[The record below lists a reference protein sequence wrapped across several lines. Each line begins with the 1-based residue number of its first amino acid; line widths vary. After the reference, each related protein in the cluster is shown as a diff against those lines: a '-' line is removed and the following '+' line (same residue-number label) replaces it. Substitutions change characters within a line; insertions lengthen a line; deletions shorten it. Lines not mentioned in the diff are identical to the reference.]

1 MLADLIRILVSA
13 LTWPFRGMLSWLRR
27 RLLGP
32 KGVIE
37 LELGAA
43 RSRGGGLLDTVSM
56 RMALDEIADDPSV
69 RALILRVRPMG
80 GGWSTLGEL
89 TQALGRVRA
98 AGKLVVAHLDV
109 AGLREL
115 YLVAGA
121 DRVWLTPSSQLML
134 TGMGVQVRF
143 YADLL
148 ENLGVRAD
156 LVAAGSYKSF
166 GEPYVRNFAS
176 QPNREQY
183 RELLEDLQDQVLRHI
198 AEGRRMNPDE
208 VLKLLARSPM
218 ASEDAVAAG
227 LVDGVA
233 YADQVDAEVD
243 ELMGEG
249 VRRVPFGRYARLVA
263 WERFLERFG
272 RRGPRV
278 AVVHLEGPVVHGA
291 EGIGGSGLRIDA
303 DRVVPV
309 LDRLREAPQIKGVV
323 LYVNSPGGSALAS
336 DVIAR
341 AVTRLATQKPVVS
354 VFGDVSASGGY
365 YLAAPSV
372 EIVARPNTIT
382 GSIGV
387 IGGKI
392 VVGEGLARVGVHT
405 ETIAVGPDVGMFSPW
420 TPFTDDQRERFKA
433 SLQRTYDRFIAI
445 VSAGRRQPASA
456 VELHARGRVW
466 TGRQALE
473 RGLVDHL
480 GGLQVGVARARC
492 RAGLDR
498 DAGPVAHIRFPAP
511 RFRVLASLMGRGDS
525 RGSWTRVADG
535 ALGEMGPLFQLLRS
549 RPGSA
554 LALLPWRLDD

>member
-1 MLADLIRILVSA
+1 MLTDLLCLLVSA
-13 LTWPFRGMLSWLRR
+13 LTWPLRGMLSLMRR
-27 RLLGP
+27 RFLGAR
-32 KGVIE
+32 GVVE

-43 RSRGGGLLDTVSM
+43 RSRGEGLLDTVAM
-56 RMALDEIADDPSV
+56 RMALDEIAKDPGV
-69 RALILRVRPMG
+69 RALVLRVRPMG

-89 TQALGRVRA
+89 AQAVSRVRE

-109 AGLREL
+109 ASLREL
-115 YLVAGA
+115 YLVSGA
-121 DRVWLTPSSQLML
+121 DRVWLTPSSQLLL

-148 ENLGVRAD
+148 ENLGVQAD

-183 RELLEDLQDQVLRHI
+183 RELLGDLQSQVLGHI
-198 AEGRRMNPDE
+198 GEGRGMAPEE
-208 VLKLLARSPM
+208 VSEHLARSPL
-218 ASEDAVAAG
+218 ASEDAVASG

-249 VRRVPFGRYARLVA
+249 VRRVPFGRYARLLN
-263 WERFLERFG
+263 WERFLERLG

-278 AVVHLEGPVVHGA
+278 VVVHLEGPVVHGA

-309 LDRLREAPQIKGVV
+309 LDRLRESRQIKGVV

-341 AVTRLATQKPVVS
+341 AVSRLAMQKPVVS

-372 EIVARPNTIT
+372 EIVARPDTIT

-420 TPFTDDQRERFKA
+420 APFTDDQRERFKA

-456 VELHARGRVW
+456 VEVHARGRVW
-466 TGRQALE
+466 TGQQALE

-480 GGLQVGVARARC
+480 GGLQVGVARARS

-498 DAGPVAHIRFPAP
+498 DAGPVAHIRFPPP
-511 RFRVLASLMGRGDS
+511 RFRVLSSFLGRSEG
-525 RGSWTRVADG
+525 RTGWKHVADG
-535 ALGEMGPLFQLLRS
+535 ALGELGPLFQLLRS